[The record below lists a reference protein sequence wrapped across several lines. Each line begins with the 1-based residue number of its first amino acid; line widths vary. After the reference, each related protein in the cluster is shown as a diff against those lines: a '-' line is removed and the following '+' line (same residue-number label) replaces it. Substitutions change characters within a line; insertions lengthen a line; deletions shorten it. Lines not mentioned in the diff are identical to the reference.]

1 MSQDKSTPPWPGF
14 AAIAAAM
21 RRTGLAFSLGRHRE
35 TADAALEDP
44 SLRRGS
50 RRWISDRQR
59 WCWIFLVSCLTIVV
73 PRRSSLGQH
82 RPRPGQRGRLTI
94 DMSNSQASWQ
104 DRPYQQEVTM
114 TKPPS

>member
-1 MSQDKSTPPWPGF
+1 MAWLCRDRSRHAPDGPYV
-14 AAIAAAM
+14 
-21 RRTGLAFSLGRHRE
+21 SLGRHRE

-114 TKPPS
+114 TNPPS